1 MESDISSGIRLFLSA
16 SFSGLFTVSCFILFL
31 VLSINAKILL
41 FFEYFSPKDLVGIV
55 ICYTFALAFAPSGI
69 SQCALSERK
78 SSLKRLH
85 KTEKQYR
92 KPVPD

>member
-16 SFSGLFTVSCFILFL
+16 SFSGLFTVSCFILSL
-31 VLSINAKILL
+31 VLSINAKIPL

-69 SQCALSERK
+69 SQCALSVKKEFF
-78 SSLKRLH
+78 
-85 KTEKQYR
+85 EKIT
-92 KPVPD
+92 

>member
-1 MESDISSGIRLFLSA
+1 MLFPTFL
-16 SFSGLFTVSCFILFL
+16 LFIMCAILYYPFL
-31 VLSINAKILL
+31 LEFPLILSINAKIPL
-41 FFEYFSPKDLVGIV
+41 FFEYFFSKDLVGIV

-92 KPVPD
+92 KPVPE